1 MCFDAPLAS
10 QFDGTGN
17 ITGTSNS
24 AYSAFDEKDAAEA
37 NLTLVYQ
44 NMTSMSVTV
53 VTPLK

>member
-1 MCFDAPLAS
+1 MC
-10 QFDGTGN
+10 FDGTGN